1 MFSQFKNSSYKI
13 VTVSES
19 QFELISRG
27 CVSAVVVLEPT
38 LPGIK
43 ITSHFILAH
52 ADAALI
58 ARVDRHYPSTING
71 RVVVEFNL
79 VQPQN
84 PKPKP
89 KPKPKHGEFFITE
102 LSAEQLK

>member
-1 MFSQFKNSSYKI
+1 MFSQFSQFKNSSYKI

-58 ARVDRHYPSTING
+58 ARVAKYYPSTVTG
-71 RVVVEFNL
+71 RVVIEFNL
-79 VQPQN
+79 VET
-84 PKPKP
+84 PKP
-89 KPKPKHGEFFITE
+89 
-102 LSAEQLK
+102 

>member
-1 MFSQFKNSSYKI
+1 MFNSYKI
-13 VTVSES
+13 VTVSDS
-19 QFELISRG
+19 QFELIGRG
-27 CVSAVVVLEPT
+27 CISAVIVNDPVLPEIQKT
-38 LPGIK
+38 E
-43 ITSHFILAH
+43 HFIIAH
-52 ADAALI
+52 GDAAMI
-58 ARVDRHYPSTING
+58 ARVDRHYPSTITG

>member
-19 QFELISRG
+19 QFGLISRG
-27 CVSAVVVLEPT
+27 CISAVVVLEPA
-38 LPGIK
+38 LLGIK

-58 ARVDRHYPSTING
+58 ARVDRHYPGTITG
-71 RVVVEFNL
+71 RVVIEFSL

-89 KPKPKHGEFFITE
+89 KHSEFFITE

>member
-52 ADAALI
+52 GDAAMI
-58 ARVDRHYPSTING
+58 ARVDRHYPSTITG
-71 RVVVEFNL
+71 RVVIEFSL
-79 VQPQN
+79 VHP
-84 PKPKP
+84 PKP
-89 KPKPKHGEFFITE
+89 GEFFLTE
-102 LSAEQLK
+102 SPAEQPKQRFCPQIWS

>member
-89 KPKPKHGEFFITE
+89 KHGEFFITE